1 MPRPAN
7 RTDSAP
13 LLKTSPDLADKF
25 FIKGKVAELRLE
37 LNSGGKKD
45 KNHSAKKIALKKIV
59 ANMTM
64 SNNDMVAL
72 FPDVVGC
79 MQIPSLEIKKM
90 YASRLTRTSNH
101 GADKLYRC
109 FLFLVNYARIKPDVA
124 MKALPVLVLVS
135 STFEGANGARS
146 DESCLGYGGLKPTD
160 TSARSPNYVLYS
172 CPRICRSYCSTSQR
186 AVERPRPLCAE
197 DGSFLC
203 SQALRSRQEPCGS
216 IRLDRQT

>member
-7 RTDSAP
+7 RTDSAN
-13 LLKTSPDLADKF
+13 LLREIAGITDKS
-25 FIKGKVAELRLE
+25 INQGKVAELRLE

-90 YASRLTRTSNH
+90 YASHSTPTNECD
-101 GADKLYRC
+101 GDKYHRC
-109 FLFLVNYARIKPDVA
+109 FLFLVNYARMKPDVA

-135 STFEGANGARS
+135 SAFQGA
-146 DESCLGYGGLKPTD
+146 D
-160 TSARSPNYVLYS
+160 V
-172 CPRICRSYCSTSQR
+172 
-186 AVERPRPLCAE
+186 VPLT
-197 DGSFLC
+197 L
-203 SQALRSRQEPCGS
+203 LSRTWRTQ
-216 IRLDRQT
+216 IH